1 MVKQKEN
8 PSFGCRVEYLQFG
21 MLSEFQERFCDA
33 DLYMYWYL
41 LSLNRAW
48 STSAEVSHVFW
59 SDSEQPWEDVN
70 MMHSV
75 CVGGH
80 TMEALVE

>member
-1 MVKQKEN
+1 
-8 PSFGCRVEYLQFG
+8 
-21 MLSEFQERFCDA
+21 MLSEFQEPFCDA
-33 DLYMYWYL
+33 DLSMYL
-41 LSLNRAW
+41 LSLNQAW
-48 STSAEVSHVFW
+48 STSAEGSYIFW

-70 MMHSV
+70 MMHSA